1 MPNSVNSHVDIPD
14 KWNLP
19 AFRMKLIL
27 CIGLMSTAMNY
38 TNPMLVSSVL
48 AKQEYHLQWL

>member
-1 MPNSVNSHVDIPD
+1 MDIPD